1 MQSDFNPSVLRGAKP
16 STSCKKLQ
24 ECHRSDAPFQGSTT
38 TCSDFLPPALG
49 EKVAVQSKRKS
60 KKNAE
65 TMQWSGEPQ
74 PAVTLPHPTLD
85 VTARPHPTLDVTARP
100 HPTLDVT
107 ARPHPRAP
115 LCFAV
120 PTAVDLTHS
129 TQRSKG
135 PAQSIS
141 QSTYSKSWPRQPK
154 PRTSY
159 KVKEHYTHHHQPF
172 EGDSSTHTHFK
183 AVSPWQ
189 QDALLREVDCR
200 AAELSYLQ
208 QLGAGMKRASA
219 FASSPLSSDTTTR
232 QHYQP
237 WRVQRHIR

>member
-1 MQSDFNPSVLRGAKP
+1 MQSDFNPSVLRGTKP

-74 PAVTLPHPTLD
+74 PRPAVTLL
-85 VTARPHPTLDVTARP
+85 

-115 LCFAV
+115 LCFTV

-183 AVSPWQ
+183 AVSPRQ

-219 FASSPLSSDTTTR
+219 FASSPFSSDTTTR

-237 WRVQRHIR
+237 WRVQQHIR